1 MNFPRNL
8 FIERANT
15 ENRSAE
21 YLTKTLNYIDKLNNQ
36 NLPVIFSTQHLARLL
51 NINFHKLNHI
61 IEFRSNYY
69 TYYIIKKR
77 TKGHRRIIAPY
88 SDISEIQNWI
98 KINILDNLTPDINST
113 AYQKGNSIYNNAKIH
128 ENNEVVFNIDLEDFF
143 ETITERR
150 VYGIF
155 KSIGYAKNVAI
166 DLAKICT
173 IKISEEKFEELNEDV
188 KIHFEDYIQLDEYVL
203 PQGACTSPSLSN
215 LICRK
220 LDSRFSKLANKLG
233 LQYSRYAD
241 DITFSGATDNLPTI
255 KLLRKIINEEN
266 FKINDNKVKLLKKGN
281 RQMITGLL
289 VDGKVRIPQKYKKEI
304 FRHLRF
310 CEKFGGFTHF
320 TKISPGKSFRKEWL
334 HGKICF
340 VHSVEP
346 EIAKIMFQKLKE
358 IDWEK

>member
-8 FIERANT
+8 FIEKAIA
-15 ENRSAE
+15 ESHSEE
-21 YLTKTLNYIDKLNNQ
+21 YLTKTLNYIDNLSAQ
-36 NLPVIFSTQHLARLL
+36 NLPVIFSTQHFAQLL
-51 NINFHKLNHI
+51 DINYHKLNEI
-61 IEFRSNYY
+61 IEYRSHYY
-69 TYYIIKKR
+69 AYYIIKKR
-77 TKGHRRIIAPY
+77 SNGHRRIIAPY
-88 SDISEIQNWI
+88 STISEIQSWI
-98 KINILDNLTPDINST
+98 KINILDNLATNINST
-113 AYQKGNSIYNNAKIH
+113 AYQKGNSIYCNAKIH
-128 ENNEVVFNIDLEDFF
+128 ENNEVIFNIDLENFF
-143 ETITERR
+143 ESITEQR

-173 IKISEEKFEELNEDV
+173 IIISKEKFEELNDDV
-188 KIHFEDYIQLDEYVL
+188 KIHFEKHIQLTEPVL
-203 PQGACTSPSLSN
+203 PQGACTSPTLSN

-220 LDSRFSKLANKLG
+220 LDIRFSKLANKLN

-241 DITFSGATDNLPTI
+241 DITFSGVKDKLPKI
-255 KLLRKIINEEN
+255 KLLRKIVDEEN
-266 FKINDNKVKLLKKGN
+266 FKINDNKVKFLKKGN
-281 RQMITGLL
+281 RQMVTGLL

-320 TKISPGKSFRKEWL
+320 NRINPGKNFRKEWL

-346 EIAKIMFQKLKE
+346 EIAKIMFQKLNE
-358 IDWEK
+358 INWEK

>member
-8 FIERANT
+8 FIERAKA
-15 ENRSAE
+15 ENHSEE
-21 YLTKTLNYIDKLNNQ
+21 YLTKTLNYIDNLNAQ
-36 NLPVIFSTQHLARLL
+36 NLPVIFSTQHLAQLL
-51 NINFHKLNHI
+51 NLNYHKLNDI
-61 IEFRSNYY
+61 IEYRSNYY
-69 TYYIIKKR
+69 TYYLIKKR

-88 SDISEIQNWI
+88 TTISEIQNWI
-98 KINILDNLTPDINST
+98 KTNILDNLATNVNST

-128 ENNEVVFNIDLEDFF
+128 ENNEVVFNIDLENFF

-155 KSIGYAKNVAI
+155 KSIGYAKNVAV

-173 IKISEEKFEELNEDV
+173 TIITEKKYEELAEDV
-188 KIHFEDYIQLDEYVL
+188 KIHFEDYIQLKEPVL
-203 PQGACTSPSLSN
+203 PQGACTSPTLSN

-220 LDSRFSKLANKLG
+220 LDIRFSKLANKLG

-241 DITFSGATDNLPTI
+241 DITFSGSIDKLPKI
-255 KLLRKIINEEN
+255 KLLQKIINEEN
-266 FKINDNKVKLLKKGN
+266 FKINNNKVKILKKGD
-281 RQMITGLL
+281 RQMVTGLL

-320 TKISPGKSFRKEWL
+320 NKINPGKSFRKEWL

-346 EIAKIMFQKLKE
+346 EIAKKMFEKLQQ
-358 IDWEK
+358 INWEK